1 MSFGRKLRFA
11 ANPAEVLV
19 VTRSAALLAAIPPLL
34 KFVDIEKIVR
44 TLTPARPR
52 VGDAALPRERVTYLC
67 HRTFGFA
74 GRMSY
79 RPNCLR
85 RALVQYHCLR
95 LHGVPAV
102 IRFGVKRDEGALAG
116 HCWLTVDGSLY
127 DERADMVS
135 QFTQMFALPAPE
147 KHSMDAGSPGAGPR
161 GANPPGAGPRKSDSG
176 NAGPRDVRG
185 LSFGG

>member
-1 MSFGRKLRFA
+1 MSLGRKLRFA
-11 ANPAEVLV
+11 ANPAEVFV
-19 VTRSAALLAAIPPLL
+19 VARAAAVLAAIPPLL

-52 VGDAALPRERVTYLC
+52 AGAAALPRERVTYLC

-102 IRFGVKRDEGALAG
+102 LQFGVKRNEGALAG
-116 HCWLTVDGSLY
+116 HCWLTVDGTLY

-147 KHSMDAGSPGAGPR
+147 RNSTDAGTPRAGAP
-161 GANPPGAGPRKSDSG
+161 GANPPGVGPSG
-176 NAGPRDVRG
+176 ANPSGVGPRDVRR

>member
-1 MSFGRKLRFA
+1 MSLGKKLRFA
-11 ANPAEVLV
+11 ANPAEVFV
-19 VTRSAALLAAIPPLL
+19 VARAAAVLAAIPPLL
-34 KFVDIEKIVR
+34 KFADIEKIVR

-52 VGDAALPRERVTYLC
+52 AGDAALPRERVTYLC
-67 HRTFGFA
+67 HRTFGLA

-102 IRFGVKRDEGALAG
+102 IQFGVKTDEGTLAG
-116 HCWLTVDGSLY
+116 HCWLTVDGTLY

-147 KHSMDAGSPGAGPR
+147 KHSMDGGTPGAGPP
-161 GANPPGAGPRKSDSG
+161 GANLPGADPPAANPPGV
-176 NAGPRDVRG
+176 GPRDVKR